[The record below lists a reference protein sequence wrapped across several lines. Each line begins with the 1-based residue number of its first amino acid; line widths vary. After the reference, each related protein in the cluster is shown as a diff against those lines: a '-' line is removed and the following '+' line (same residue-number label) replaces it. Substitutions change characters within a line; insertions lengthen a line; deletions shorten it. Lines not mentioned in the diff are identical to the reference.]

1 MPVAP
6 QAQPPAAAPR
16 RWDRRSLLRAGAL
29 LCTLGVEH
37 VAFAQISQRHYPQ
50 TAAKGNKKGIVALRI
65 WPAPEYSRVTIESD
79 QKLEA
84 QHDLV
89 ANPPRLYV
97 DIKNLRLGP
106 ELRNM
111 ETRVKSDD
119 PNIAAIR
126 IAQHSPTVVRMVI
139 DLKQR
144 VRPEVF
150 TLKPIAP
157 YRHRLVFDLY
167 PLQRVDPMAQL
178 IDERLRTLAQ
188 APSVEAPPTPVI
200 TPAPTPT
207 PTPAPKP
214 APGPDALDEW
224 FGQHGSRPPAPAPR
238 PAPAPAPAPRPVPP
252 PAPRPSPAPA
262 PRPPAPRPPA
272 PPPVS
277 SPPATRQ
284 QTDRIYIVA
293 LDPGHGGEDPG
304 AIGPARS
311 YEKHVVL
318 AIALQ
323 VRERINR
330 LRVNGVP
337 LQAYMTRDRDF
348 FVPLAS
354 RVERARRVQA
364 DLFVSIHADAALNRR
379 ARGSSVYALS
389 QRGATSTAARMLA
402 AHENKADAVGGLNIH
417 ARDRQVQSMLADMS
431 TSAQIRDSL
440 VLGRY
445 MAAQLAQFAH
455 MHKRSVEQ
463 ANFAVL
469 RSPDTPSVLI
479 ETGFIS
485 NPDEERLLNSP
496 QYQARIADAI
506 AAGVVTYLRNHPPL
520 ARVRRL

>member
-1 MPVAP
+1 MSPPTPPAPTAARAEAAATLPPAPNHALPLAASPAPMPAAP
-6 QAQPPAAAPR
+6 QAQPAPAPQPR

-188 APSVEAPPTPVI
+188 APSVEAPPTPVT
-200 TPAPTPT
+200 TPAPTPI

-224 FGQHGSRPPAPAPR
+224 FGQHGTRPPAPAPR
-238 PAPAPAPAPRPVPP
+238 PAPAPTPAPRPAPT
-252 PAPRPSPAPA
+252 PAPRPSPAP
-262 PRPPAPRPPA
+262 
-272 PPPVS
+272 
-277 SPPATRQ
+277 
-284 QTDRIYIVA
+284 
-293 LDPGHGGEDPG
+293 
-304 AIGPARS
+304 
-311 YEKHVVL
+311 
-318 AIALQ
+318 
-323 VRERINR
+323 
-330 LRVNGVP
+330 
-337 LQAYMTRDRDF
+337 
-348 FVPLAS
+348 
-354 RVERARRVQA
+354 
-364 DLFVSIHADAALNRR
+364 
-379 ARGSSVYALS
+379 
-389 QRGATSTAARMLA
+389 
-402 AHENKADAVGGLNIH
+402 
-417 ARDRQVQSMLADMS
+417 
-431 TSAQIRDSL
+431 
-440 VLGRY
+440 
-445 MAAQLAQFAH
+445 
-455 MHKRSVEQ
+455 
-463 ANFAVL
+463 
-469 RSPDTPSVLI
+469 
-479 ETGFIS
+479 
-485 NPDEERLLNSP
+485 
-496 QYQARIADAI
+496 
-506 AAGVVTYLRNHPPL
+506 
-520 ARVRRL
+520 